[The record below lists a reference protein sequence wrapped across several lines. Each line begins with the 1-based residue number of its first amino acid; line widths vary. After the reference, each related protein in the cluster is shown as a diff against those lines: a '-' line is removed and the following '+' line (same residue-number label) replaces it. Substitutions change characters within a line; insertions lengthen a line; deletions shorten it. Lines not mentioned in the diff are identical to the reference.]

1 MMRENEN
8 FFLVAER
15 ASLLPYSSL
24 CTISVPRISEPEPGK
39 YVACNGQWQEI
50 NVNNQLT
57 FNRAQRF

>member
-39 YVACNGQWQEI
+39 YVVCNGQ
-50 NVNNQLT
+50 
-57 FNRAQRF
+57 